1 MDRRGQHR
9 GVADHDHVDVGQ
21 SLIAPHEVALRVAAD
36 VGVKVAHVAA
46 VRRPPQ
52 VSVMEFAQRLGIALD
67 ERPRAP
73 LRREQNLVA
82 RAHAVSCARR
92 DSPRI
97 SARMRSRR
105 GSVVWSTCF
114 IAAATVG

>member
-1 MDRRGQHR
+1 MLPR
-9 GVADHDHVDVGQ
+9 
-21 SLIAPHEVALRVAAD
+21 D
-36 VGVKVAHVAA
+36 VGVEVAHVAA

-52 VSVMEFAQRLGIALD
+52 VAVVELAQRRRVALD
-67 ERPRAP
+67 ERARAP
-73 LRREQNLVA
+73 LRREQDLVA

-114 IAAATVG
+114 IAAATVGWCSAIAVCIACATAR